1 MNATSTSRRPKRSL
15 KPVVIALAL
24 ALPGSAALA
33 ASMGDIVTTR
43 ADQNVDQQYGRDSV
57 YAFSPD
63 RKPLTPERTSGSHAA
78 QIGSEP
84 SQHNPG
90 VSGQQSLASNEP
102 QSEAL
107 PAGSGYT
114 DSETGNVGSGYTGSE
129 WQTGSMMILPV
140 ELAFD
145 SEGDGIAGSQA
156 AVEDGTTHEFDR
168 GYYKDPDQVAMVI
181 VVPSELE
188 AIEQQDVSNDDTALQ
203 FDRGYYQEPE
213 QTSALV
219 IVPDNDSSAA
229 SDEAITAV
237 LAD

>member
-24 ALPGSAALA
+24 VLPGSAALA

-43 ADQNVDQQYGRDSV
+43 ADQNIDQQYGRDSV
-57 YAFSPD
+57 YAFSLD
-63 RKPLTPERTSGSHAA
+63 KKPLTPERTSGSHAA

-84 SQHNPG
+84 SQHTS
-90 VSGQQSLASNEP
+90 VASEQQSLASNEP

-114 DSETGNVGSGYTGSE
+114 DSETANVGSGYTGSE
-129 WQTGSMMILPV
+129 WQTGSMVLLPV
-140 ELAFD
+140 QMAFD
-145 SEGDGIAGSQA
+145 SEEDGQA
-156 AVEDGTTHEFDR
+156 VVEDGTTHEFDR
-168 GYYKDPDQVAMVI
+168 GYHKDPDQLAMVV

-188 AIEQQDVSNDDTALQ
+188 AIERQDVTNDETAQQ
-203 FDRGYYQEPE
+203 FDRGYYLDPE
-213 QTSALV
+213 QMTALV
-219 IVPDNDSSAA
+219 IIPDDDESAA
-229 SDEAITAV
+229 SDEPITAV